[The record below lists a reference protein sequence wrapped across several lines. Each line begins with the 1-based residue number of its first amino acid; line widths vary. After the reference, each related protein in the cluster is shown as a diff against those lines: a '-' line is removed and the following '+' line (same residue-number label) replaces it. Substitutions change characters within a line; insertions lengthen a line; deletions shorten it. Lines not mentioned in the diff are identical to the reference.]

1 VPIVPTSAESPQE
14 VGFTWTKDS
23 VSKMQADKNLTGSR
37 GLTVRFSGEA
47 AGPGLLPSPGKVG
60 ASPILKSDASST
72 RVSGNV
78 LCFEEP
84 FELDPEEEKTNKDSV
99 SKMRADKSLTGSR
112 ALTVKFS
119 REAAGPGLLPSPG
132 KVGASPILKSDASS
146 TLVSGNVLCF
156 EGPIELDPEDEKT
169 YKDSDNKKCSFCGWF
184 TGTDSLCFSF
194 SHRLLQETQVSTRKS
209 LHIKGTLLRI

>member
-1 VPIVPTSAESPQE
+1 MSDVLAGSNTTGAMPSPKPIVTTSAESPQE

-37 GLTVRFSGEA
+37 GLTVRFSG
-47 AGPGLLPSPGKVG
+47 
-60 ASPILKSDASST
+60 
-72 RVSGNV
+72 
-78 LCFEEP
+78 
-84 FELDPEEEKTNKDSV
+84 
-99 SKMRADKSLTGSR
+99 
-112 ALTVKFS
+112 
-119 REAAGPGLLPSPG
+119 EAAGPGLLPSPG